1 MEGYKLTEVRV
12 VDTETQDTIKL
23 YRNAY
28 ARQMFDNSR
37 KAIHCAPFQCAQT
50 DAGLRYTVCAR
61 NLDNRLPTTAL
72 AECYFEVA

>member
-23 YRNAY
+23 YRNRH

-37 KAIHCAPFQCAQT
+37 KAIHCAPFQCVKT
-50 DAGLRYTVCAR
+50 DAGLRYTCTASS
-61 NLDNRLPTTAL
+61 LGKFPTTAV